1 MDLYIS
7 FGGNHGIFM
16 DKLPDK
22 LSFDATKLFEA
33 LHYQLVVALEYCL
46 KLEKGKR
53 LWVEVYGDVT
63 LEDVAQVEVKLYA
76 DTLRDGHPN
85 IWNTLKNWL
94 NKAFDHGTYEK
105 LVLLTNQEFSPK
117 SSLTEWNS
125 CSASKRF
132 NLLKEIHDAAEQRFN
147 EARATTPSE
156 ALALQRSV
164 MDESLRDDL
173 MEVLEKAVF
182 ITESPSLKD
191 KLHDFEVQH
200 LRVIR
205 DSKLQSFIDDIL
217 GYIGS
222 SRFIETGW
230 EITCEDFTKKFTELT
245 ARYMKHSS
253 IFPEV
258 DVGALDKK
266 INLDEIVDRHF
277 VRKIREIGGD
287 DRIKKAALQLLI
299 ANEVIDEL
307 YCDSLATHFDVQRY
321 QKNHFER
328 HCDGRQGA
336 MLDCMEE
343 TCPDK
348 LKRLSLKFFLQQ
360 HAAHVVAFKTFEDT
374 TVEFRNGIYHML
386 ADAKD
391 EDESRALYWR
401 LWE

>member
-1 MDLYIS
+1 
-7 FGGNHGIFM
+7 M

-22 LSFDATKLFEA
+22 LPFDATKLFEA

-76 DTLRDGHPN
+76 DSLRDGHTN
-85 IWNTLKNWL
+85 LWNTLNNWL
-94 NKAFDHGTYEK
+94 NKAFDHGNYEN

-117 SSLTEWNS
+117 STLTGWNS
-125 CSASKRF
+125 CTASERF
-132 NLLKEIHDAAEQRFN
+132 ILLKAIYDAAEKRFSN
-147 EARATTPSE
+147 SKTTEPSE

-164 MDESLRDDL
+164 MDVSLTDDL
-173 MEVLEKAVF
+173 MEVLDKAIF

-191 KLHDFEVQH
+191 KLHDFQVQH

-205 DSKLQSFIDDIL
+205 ESKLQSFIDDIL

-230 EITCEDFTKKFTELT
+230 EITCEGFTEKFTELT

-258 DVGALDKK
+258 DAGTLDQK
-266 INLDEIVDRHF
+266 IDLDEIGDRPF
-277 VRKIREIGGD
+277 VRKIREIDGD
-287 DRIKKAALQLLI
+287 AKIKKAALQLLI
-299 ANEVIDEL
+299 ACEVIDEL
-307 YCDSLATHFDVQRY
+307 YCDNLATPFDVQRY
-321 QKNHFER
+321 QKNHHDR
-328 HCDGRQGA
+328 HLDGRESA
-336 MLDCMEE
+336 MLDCMGEE
-343 TCPDK
+343 CPEK

-360 HAAHVVAFKTFEDT
+360 HAAQVVAFKTFEDT
-374 TVEFRNGIYHML
+374 TVDFRNGIYHML

-391 EDESRALYWR
+391 DDESEAFYWR
-401 LWE
+401 LWSE